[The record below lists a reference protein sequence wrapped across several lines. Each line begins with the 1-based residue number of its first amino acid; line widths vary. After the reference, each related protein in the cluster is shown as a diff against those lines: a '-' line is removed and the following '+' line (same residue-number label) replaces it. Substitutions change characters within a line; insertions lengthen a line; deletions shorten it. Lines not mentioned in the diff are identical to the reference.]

1 MITKRHDSTTG
12 NYLMRFA
19 LKFKVCVT
27 LVLLNSCTSA
37 PLYKTPLIVAHRGA
51 SHLAPENTL
60 ASFNLAWQLGAD
72 LVEGDFYLSSDGII
86 ITHHDKTTKRTAGV
100 DTKIHDQ
107 TLAELKQLDVG
118 SWKDPKWAGE
128 TIPTLEEVL
137 KTIPDQRGILI
148 EIKTDESIVPYLV
161 DVLAAS
167 DIRPQQTIVICFNEL
182 VIAHVKERLPTIKAY
197 WLSSFDKN
205 EAGTWQPTL
214 AEIIETTMRV
224 KADGVALKANL
235 DVIDESF
242 VAAIHRADLELH
254 VWTVNDPTVA
264 KRFSNLGVDS
274 IITDRPGWL
283 RTELGLEDHRVIK

>member
-1 MITKRHDSTTG
+1 
-12 NYLMRFA
+12 MRIA
-19 LKFKVCVT
+19 LRFKACIA
-27 LVLLNSCTSA
+27 LVLLTSCTSA
-37 PLYKTPLIVAHRGA
+37 PLHKTPLIVAHRGA

-107 TLAELKQLDVG
+107 TLAEIKRLEVG

-128 TIPTLEEVL
+128 TIPTLDEVL
-137 KTIPDQRGILI
+137 KTIPDQRGIFI

-167 DIRPQQTIVICFNEL
+167 DIKSQQTIVICFNEL
-182 VIAHVKERLPTIKAY
+182 VIARVKDRLPTIKTY
-197 WLSSFDKN
+197 WLSSFEKD
-205 EAGTWQPTL
+205 ETGTWQPTRT
-214 AEIIETTMRV
+214 EIIETAMRV

-242 VAAIHRADLELH
+242 VAEIRRADLEIYI
-254 VWTVNDPTVA
+254 WTVNDPAVA
-264 KRFSNLGVDS
+264 KRLRDLGVEG

-283 RTELGLEDHRVIK
+283 RAELSLKGH